1 MTVAKYLLA
10 LAAAALMTACFSN
23 HALARAPMAG
33 GQGQG
38 PGFYRVTL
46 GSFEVTALS
55 DGTIE
60 LPVDELLIN
69 TTPGEVRNALRE
81 HHLRT
86 PLATSVNAY
95 LVNTGDKLVLVD
107 AGAGSLFGP
116 SLGKLSDNL
125 RAAGYTP
132 DQIDEIYITH
142 LHPDHVGGLS
152 MGEQRVF
159 ANAVVRAEQQDVDF
173 WLSSG
178 YRDQAPADSKAFFDG
193 AMASLK
199 PYIDAGRLIPFNG
212 DSALVP
218 GVRAKVTHGH
228 TIGHSVYEVE
238 SRGQRLVIWGD
249 LIHVAAVQFAR
260 PDVAIAF
267 DSDAATAVQQRR
279 VAFSEGA
286 RSGDLAGAAHVA
298 FPGLG
303 RLRAKRDGYDWTPI
317 GGSAKSKR

>member
-1 MTVAKYLLA
+1 MTVAKYLIA
-10 LAAAALMTACFSN
+10 LAAATLVTAALPN
-23 HALARAPMAG
+23 HAFARAPMAG

-46 GSFEVTALS
+46 GSFEITALS

-60 LPVDELLIN
+60 MPVDDLLIN
-69 TTPGEVRNALRE
+69 TTPAQVRKALDD

-86 PLATSVNAY
+86 PLATSVNVY

-152 MGEQRVF
+152 TGERRVF
-159 ANAVVRAEQQDVDF
+159 PNAVVRAEQMDVDF
-173 WLSSG
+173 WLGSVS
-178 YRDQAPADSKAFFDG
+178 RDQAPADSKAFFDG

-199 PYIDAGRLIPFNG
+199 PYIDAGRLVPFSG
-212 DSALVP
+212 DSALVQ
-218 GVRAKVTHGH
+218 GVRAKVTRGH

-238 SRGQRLVIWGD
+238 SREQRLIIRGD
-249 LIHVAAVQFAR
+249 LIHVAAVQFAH

-279 VAFSEGA
+279 LAFSAGT
-286 RSGDLAGAAHVA
+286 RSGDLAAAAHVA

-303 RLRAKRDGYDWTPI
+303 RLRAKRNGYDWIPI
-317 GGSAKSKR
+317 SGNARSKR